1 MIIVHPRLKK
11 SKYSSIDTMSKP
23 NRYCTHADPTDPVCP
38 PMWNCPLPITMTM
51 ITPREKP
58 MKMKTDF
65 EERTLRQ
72 PINPFPDGDPDLAPI
87 NINAP
92 GSTAAGTSKDD
103 SSGTRCRICGPR
115 IEGVIGVP
123 NPDPTEP
130 WPARNA
136 DGSEQNPFTD
146 FIFSDAV
153 GVSAQG
159 LTRVGVVRSPGNYS
173 ITPINYSA
181 NNVIQLELDLP
192 IAIDALGT
200 TFSSDANAF
209 KFLELAAWG
218 VDTVT
223 IYLNGETIVATW
235 ASPPGPNFQGILFFQ
250 SRDLPIDRRIVYPQG
265 ETILIV
271 PGSNDSGSTG
281 NTSATLNA
289 EIGALAAELRSLNL
303 KDNISRGRG
312 YEDQSIL
319 VIKDTD
325 LGGVPGSGAIITI
338 VRTTHWP
345 DEDVSTC
352 IVPEQGKEDV
362 ARQYCCFED
371 SLTGKDWA
379 GGEGRCASLAQYN
392 VARPLEWPQHCPDG
406 FEYAPGADGLFC
418 KKCATGTST
427 FDPTLNP
434 ANCPADG
441 VGCQKCCED
450 PGVSCP

>member
-23 NRYCTHADPTDPVCP
+23 NRYCTNADPTDPVCP

-72 PINPFPDGDPDLAPI
+72 PINPFPDGDPDLAPK

-92 GSTAAGTSKDD
+92 GTTTPGKSKDD
-103 SSGTRCRICGPR
+103 SSKAVCRICGPR

-136 DGSEQNPFTD
+136 DGSEQNPFEDDLFGAESTPVGIRTAGTYFPSYDVYEPGTVVSCELVSD
-146 FIFSDAV
+146 FAADATTLVLSVPDGGVIPANGTMYFIHETLAYTFDNAGNDIIGPVNVTLNVTRRGEPPDREALDNGTECLIFNS
-153 GVSAQG
+153 Q
-159 LTRVGVVRSPGNYS
+159 P
-173 ITPINYSA
+173 
-181 NNVIQLELDLP
+181 
-192 IAIDALGT
+192 
-200 TFSSDANAF
+200 
-209 KFLELAAWG
+209 
-218 VDTVT
+218 
-223 IYLNGETIVATW
+223 
-235 ASPPGPNFQGILFFQ
+235 
-250 SRDLPIDRRIVYPQG
+250 
-265 ETILIV
+265 
-271 PGSNDSGSTG
+271 TG
-281 NTSATLNA
+281 NTSADIQVSIEANR
-289 EIGALAAELRSLNL
+289 AAEGINL
-303 KDNISRGRG
+303 KNNLSRGRG
-312 YEDQSIL
+312 YTDRSIF
-319 VIKDTD
+319 VVNNEN
-325 LGGVPGSGAIITI
+325 LGGSVARGGALIFS
-338 VRTTHWP
+338 VRSTHWP

-352 IVPEQGKEDV
+352 IVPEEGKENV
-362 ARQYCCFED
+362 AREYCCFED
-371 SLTGKDWA
+371 SLTGKDWS
-379 GGEGRCASLAQYN
+379 GGEGRCASLGQYQ
-392 VARPLEWPQHCPDG
+392 VARPEEWPQHCPDG

-418 KKCATGTST
+418 KKCGTGTST

>member
-1 MIIVHPRLKK
+1 
-11 SKYSSIDTMSKP
+11 
-23 NRYCTHADPTDPVCP
+23 
-38 PMWNCPLPITMTM
+38 MWNCPLPITMTM

-72 PINPFPDGDPDLAPI
+72 PINPFPDGDPDLAPK

-92 GSTAAGTSKDD
+92 GTTAAGKSKDD
-103 SSGTRCRICGPR
+103 STKAVCRICGPR
-115 IEGVIGVP
+115 IQGVIGVP
-123 NPDPTEP
+123 NPDPNEP

-146 FIFSDAV
+146 FIFSGSV
-153 GVSAQG
+153 GGSAQG
-159 LTRVGVVRSPGNYS
+159 LPRVGVVRSPGNYS
-173 ITPINYSA
+173 ITPINYS
-181 NNVIQLELDLP
+181 VDQLVEFTLQNDVS
-192 IAIDALGT
+192 IDATLISFTG
-200 TFSSDANAF
+200 DANEAIF
-209 KFLELAAWG
+209 QRVPG
-218 VDTVT
+218 VCT
-223 IYLNGETIVATW
+223 IYLDGESMRCTTRQGNVGGW
-235 ASPPGPNFQGILFFQ
+235 AGSFIFGDR
-250 SRDLPIDRRIVYPQG
+250 RDLPEDRRRVYSAGDQLLVLPRWDD
-265 ETILIV
+265 
-271 PGSNDSGSTG
+271 NASTG
-281 NTSATLNA
+281 NTSATLNV
-289 EIGALAAELRSLNL
+289 EIGALAAELTSLNL
-303 KDNISRGRG
+303 QDNLSRGRG

-319 VIKDTD
+319 VIKNTD
-325 LGGVPGSGAIITI
+325 LGGVPGSGAIICQ

-450 PGVSCP
+450 FGVSCP

>member
-1 MIIVHPRLKK
+1 
-11 SKYSSIDTMSKP
+11 
-23 NRYCTHADPTDPVCP
+23 
-38 PMWNCPLPITMTM
+38 MWNCPLPITMTM

-58 MKMKTDF
+58 MKMKTHF

-92 GSTAAGTSKDD
+92 GSTAAGKSKDD

-136 DGSEQNPFTD
+136 DGSEQLPFTD
-146 FIFSDAV
+146 FIFNESL
-153 GVSAQG
+153 GQSAEG
-159 LTRVGVVRSPGNYS
+159 EARVGFIRTPGSYA
-173 ITPINYSA
+173 ITPVNYSA
-181 NNVIQLELDLP
+181 DKLLELTLQSDVS
-192 IAIDALGT
+192 IDATSISFTGA
-200 TFSSDANAF
+200 ANEALF
-209 KFLELAAWG
+209 QRVPG
-218 VDTVT
+218 VCT
-223 IYLNGETIVATW
+223 IYLNGESMRCTTRQGNVGGW
-235 ASPPGPNFQGILFFQ
+235 AGTFTFQ
-250 SRDLPIDRRIVYPQG
+250 RDLPRNRRIVYSAG
-265 ETILIV
+265 EEMLV
-271 PGSNDSGSTG
+271 LPRWDDSGSTG
-281 NTSATLNA
+281 NTSATLNV
-289 EIGALAAELRSLNL
+289 EIAATGALGSLNI
-303 KDNISRGRG
+303 KDNLSRGRG

-325 LGGVPGSGAIITI
+325 LGGVEGSGAIITI

-406 FEYAPGADGLFC
+406 FEYAPGDDGLFC
-418 KKCATGTST
+418 KKCATGTSS

-434 ANCPADG
+434 DNCPVDG